1 MKKIYSYPSILTKE
15 NDGITVTFL
24 NFKGCISCGYTFEEA
39 IKNGKQALGLH
50 INGLIE
56 DNKVLEYPK
65 EIKNI
70 KLYGNQKIEF
80 IEVEIEE

>member
-15 NDGITVTFL
+15 NDGITVTFP

-56 DNKVLEYPK
+56 DNEVLPDSK

-70 KLYGNQKIEF
+70 RVYENQKIEF